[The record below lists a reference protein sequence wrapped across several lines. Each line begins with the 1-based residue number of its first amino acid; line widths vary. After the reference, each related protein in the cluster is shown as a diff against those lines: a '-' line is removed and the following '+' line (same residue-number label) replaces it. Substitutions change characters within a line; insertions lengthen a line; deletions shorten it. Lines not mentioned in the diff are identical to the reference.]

1 MINNFSGNRT
11 KIKWRGDMLVAWF
24 ADATPPVLWRWQAN
38 DISAGFGLKKED
50 KRTELVKHEAATGST
65 LIAAFPTE
73 AQAQSALS
81 MLSETMMVSE
91 TGTTGRTASSKWP
104 GLIWKWISSI
114 IVALFLIFFAYVA
127 MRILIFFNDPVGAV
141 MKTTSA
147 ASTSAASTS
156 PPEQGVRQSQVQQP
170 QAQQPQ
176 TNNLPFPF
184 GTPVQPAQHPAAA
197 PPSTMGK
204 PLDAD
209 ELFH

>member
-1 MINNFSGNRT
+1 
-11 KIKWRGDMLVAWF
+11 
-24 ADATPPVLWRWQAN
+24 
-38 DISAGFGLKKED
+38 
-50 KRTELVKHEAATGST
+50 
-65 LIAAFPTE
+65 
-73 AQAQSALS
+73 
-81 MLSETMMVSE
+81 MVSE
-91 TGTTGRTASSKWP
+91 TGTTGRTTSSKWP

-127 MRILIFFNDPVGAV
+127 MRILIFFNDPVGTV

-147 ASTSAASTS
+147 ASTSA
-156 PPEQGVRQSQVQQP
+156 PEQGVRPPQIQQP